1 MKIPIWQVDAF
12 ASAVFAGNPAAVCEL
27 GSWLDD
33 RVLQNIAAENNLS
46 ETAFLV
52 RNATGFDL
60 RWFTPTTEV
69 ELCGHATLAAAKVLF
84 DRRGWPEPEIRFQTR
99 RRGVL
104 TVARQGGLFVMDFPA
119 LPVQPMATPAGLA
132 AALGAEP
139 RQVLAS
145 TDDWLAVMDGEETV
159 RNLKPDL
166 AAVAQYGCRC
176 LVPTARGTSVDFVSR
191 AFAPRFGLAGLPG
204 FQARRRSVL
213 PECRRTRHA
222 GGRSRRVSGR
232 DDYRIKIPR
241 NPAANIPR
249 AGISSE
255 MGGVGR
261 GGAGKIPVFGR
272 EGRRRT
278 PWTNC

>member
-12 ASAVFAGNPAAVCEL
+12 ASAVFAGNPAAVCLLE
-27 GSWLDD
+27 SWLDD

-52 RNATGFDL
+52 RNAKCFDL

-119 LPVQPMATPAGLA
+119 LPVQPMKTPAGLA

-191 AFAPRFGLAGLPG
+191 AFAPRFGIPEDPVTGSAHCVLAPYWAGVLG
-204 FQARRRSVL
+204 KNDLRAFQ
-213 PECRRTRHA
+213 
-222 GGRSRRVSGR
+222 VS
-232 DDYRIKIPR
+232 K
-241 NPAANIPR
+241 
-249 AGISSE
+249 
-255 MGGVGR
+255 R
-261 GGAGKIPVFGR
+261 GGEVLCRNAGERVMLGGEAAVYL
-272 EGRRRT
+272 EGMIT
-278 PWTNC
+278 A

>member
-1 MKIPIWQVDAF
+1 MKIPMWQVDAF
-12 ASAVFAGNPAAVCEL
+12 ATKVFAGNPAAVCEL
-27 GSWLDD
+27 ESWLDD

-104 TVARQGGLFVMDFPA
+104 TVARQGGLFEMDFPA
-119 LPVQPMATPAGLA
+119 LPARPVATPPGLA

-145 TDDWLAVMDGEETV
+145 TDDWLAVLDDEAAV

-166 AAVAQYGCRC
+166 AAVKKFNCRC
-176 LVPTARGTSVDFVSR
+176 VVPTARGDAVDFVSR
-191 AFAPRFGLAGLPG
+191 AFAPRYGILEDPVTGSAHCALAPYWAGVLGKDDLRAFQVSARGGEVRCRVAGDRVKLAG
-204 FQARRRSVL
+204 QAVVYLEGTISV
-213 PECRRTRHA
+213 
-222 GGRSRRVSGR
+222 
-232 DDYRIKIPR
+232 
-241 NPAANIPR
+241 
-249 AGISSE
+249 
-255 MGGVGR
+255 
-261 GGAGKIPVFGR
+261 
-272 EGRRRT
+272 
-278 PWTNC
+278 